1 MSTKLAATPGQ
12 PSGPNGGC
20 APSFER
26 RADPVQPGSS
36 PAIQFH
42 GVVTGG
48 DGRGVPDAL
57 VEIWHAHAN
66 GIAPAKSGSLL
77 RYIGWPGTGDGRAIT
92 DEQGCFSISMAPP
105 QPSTPGAAPFVL
117 VTILAPARLNRLI
130 TRAYHPGCHL
140 AKDPLLR
147 SLPAERR
154 QTLIATRDRL
164 GLRFDIGLRSN
175 NETAETVFLAP
186 SEASR

>member
-1 MSTKLAATPGQ
+1 MITKLAATPCQ
-12 PSGPNGGC
+12 PLGADDGR

-26 RADPVQPGSS
+26 AADPVQPGSS

-57 VEIWHAHAN
+57 VEIWHARAN

-77 RYIGWPGTGDGRAIT
+77 GYVGRPGTGGGRAVT
-92 DEQGCFSISMAPP
+92 DEQGRFSISMVAPR
-105 QPSTPGAAPFVL
+105 PSTPGAAPFIV
-117 VTILAPARLNRLI
+117 VTTLAQVRLNWLI
-130 TRAYHPGCHL
+130 TRAYFPGCHL
-140 AKDPLLR
+140 AKDPLLG

-154 QTLIATRDRL
+154 QAMIATRDEI
-164 GLRFDIGLRSN
+164 GLRFDIGLRSD
-175 NETAETVFLAP
+175 NETSETVFLP
-186 SEASR
+186 LSEAAR